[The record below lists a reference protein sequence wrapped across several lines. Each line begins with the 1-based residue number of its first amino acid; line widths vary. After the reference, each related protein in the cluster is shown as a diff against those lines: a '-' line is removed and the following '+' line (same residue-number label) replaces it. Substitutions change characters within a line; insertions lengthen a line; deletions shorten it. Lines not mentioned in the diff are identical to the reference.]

1 MRTVTVLVLGV
12 LLAGC
17 ASTGDP
23 VSSAPAPSVPD
34 APSDAPDIVG
44 EDGIERLQAYGQ
56 AHRDEFGG
64 MYIDPPGGQHVV
76 MLFTSNLDDHA
87 ADVEAIQPGTTLR
100 QVEHTEAEL
109 VALLDRLDFEALG
122 AEGVEMVGAGVDV
135 IGNRVTL
142 DAKSNDPAA
151 ELRLEVAYGGMLDA
165 TIFPLP
171 GDWQNVAEGDGW
183 RLLAAGESTSDAYI
197 VRAATDDAGY
207 ADMWDA
213 IGLDG
218 DAPSVDLASDVVVSF
233 GHGIGSSCP
242 EVRLDDVR
250 IGDGIV
256 LSVTSDPLEPRACTA
271 DLAGAVVFV
280 VAVARDAVPGGF
292 TLWLNEFAASADGG
306 SSIPV
311 EVDLP

>member
-1 MRTVTVLVLGV
+1 MRAVTFFASCLV
-12 LLAGC
+12 LAGC
-17 ASTGDP
+17 AS
-23 VSSAPAPSVPD
+23 SAGVPPPSVSD
-34 APSDAPDIVG
+34 APSETPDIVG
-44 EDGIERLQAYGQ
+44 KDGIEGLQAYGQ
-56 AHRDEFGG
+56 AHGDEFGG

-87 ADVEAIQPGTTLR
+87 AAVEAIHPGTTLR

-109 VALLDRLDFEALG
+109 VALLEGLDFEALD

-142 DAKSNDPAA
+142 DAKSNDPTA
-151 ELRLEVAYGGMLDA
+151 ELRLEVAYGGLLDA

-171 GDWQNVAEGDGW
+171 GDWQNVAAGDGW
-183 RLLAAGESTSDAYI
+183 RLIAEGESTSDAYI
-197 VRAATDDAGY
+197 VRAATDGAAY
-207 ADMWDA
+207 AEMWDA

-218 DAPSVDLASDVVVSF
+218 EAPSVDPANEVAVSF

-256 LSVTSDPLEPRACTA
+256 LSVTSDPLEPRACTE
-271 DLAGAVVFV
+271 DLAGAAVFV
-280 VAVARDAVPGGF
+280 VAVGRDVVPGGF
-292 TLWLNEFAASADGG
+292 MLWLNE
-306 SSIPV
+306 
-311 EVDLP
+311 

>member
-12 LLAGC
+12 VLAGC
-17 ASTGDP
+17 AS
-23 VSSAPAPSVPD
+23 SAGVPAPSVSD
-34 APSDAPDIVG
+34 TPSEAPDFVG
-44 EDGIERLQAYGQ
+44 EDGIEGLQAYGQ

-76 MLFTSNLDDHA
+76 MLFTSNLEDHA
-87 ADVEAIQPGTTLR
+87 DAVEAIQPGTTLR

-109 VALLDRLDFEALG
+109 VALLEGLDFEALG

-142 DAKSNDPAA
+142 DAKSNDPTA
-151 ELRLEVAYGGMLDA
+151 ELRLEAAYGGLLDA

-171 GDWQNVAEGDGW
+171 GDWQNVAAGDGW
-183 RLLAAGESTSDAYI
+183 RLIAAGESTSDAYI
-197 VRAATDDAGY
+197 VRAATDGAAY
-207 ADMWDA
+207 AEMWDA

-218 DAPSVDLASDVVVSF
+218 DAPPVDLASEVVVSF

-250 IGDGIV
+250 IADGVV

-271 DLAGAVVFV
+271 DLAGAAVFV
-280 VAVARDAVPGGF
+280 VAVARDAVAGGF
-292 TLWLNEFAASADGG
+292 TLWLNEQAASADGG
-306 SSIPV
+306 FSTPV
-311 EVDLP
+311 DVDLP